1 MGIFD
6 FIFGKRP
13 YPPQHQQQV
22 EKLLDELQRIG
33 AKDDFLSER
42 PGGQYNL
49 QCRHIRAREIGVR
62 LDEIGG
68 LELMEYAQRR
78 VKKKTSTEMADHL
91 GYCWTDIGR
100 WIP

>member
-1 MGIFD
+1 MGILD
-6 FIFGKRP
+6 MLFGKRP

-22 EKLLDELQRIG
+22 EKLLEELQRIG

-68 LELMEYAQRR
+68 LELMEYAQRLI
-78 VKKKTSTEMADHL
+78 KKKTSAEMADHL

-100 WIP
+100 WVP